1 MVDEKHEAAV
11 RNFEH
16 AMRYLE
22 RQNYRRAREIF
33 EKLVGTAPV
42 DVAHRSHVLLRVCV
56 ERTVAKPQAPR
67 TAGDFHVL
75 GVAELN
81 ARDLERAVEHLS
93 KAQKLQPKREEIRYA
108 LAAAYAL
115 KGETEA
121 ALEQLKVS
129 IDLRPQNRFQA
140 RHDRDFQSL
149 AGDPRFSNL
158 VLHNGAQALP
168 SS

>member
-1 MVDEKHEAAV
+1 
-11 RNFEH
+11 
-16 AMRYLE
+16 MRHLQ
-22 RQNYRRAREIF
+22 RQNYRRARELF
-33 EKLVGTAPV
+33 EKLVATAPL
-42 DVAHRSHVLLRVCV
+42 DVADRSRVLLRVCV
-56 ERTVAKPQAPR
+56 ERTMTKPQTPK

-121 ALEQLKVS
+121 ALEQLKAS

-140 RHDRDFQSL
+140 RHDHDFQSL
-149 AGDPRFSNL
+149 TGDPRFSTL
-158 VLHNGAQALP
+158 VWHNGTQPLP
-168 SS
+168 GS